1 MSISTE
7 AQPKSKRKHRRAYT
21 PTTALAKTV
30 KFADDMMHVSAVLR
44 YDLSLFAYCLS
55 LKN

>member
-1 MSISTE
+1 LGR
-7 AQPKSKRKHRRAYT
+7 PVGFLGKRCQ
-21 PTTALAKTV
+21 TT
-30 KFADDMMHVSAVLR
+30 AVLR